1 MLWDQHMHC
10 CYSGDSEAAPEDM
23 IAAAYKRGLSGI
35 TFTDHLD
42 LDCAIEPELFSLD
55 IVPRAEHLARL
66 AIEWEGRLT
75 VGCGIELGLQ
85 PHLAARHRALLS
97 SHDFDLVIGSTHTV
111 AGIDPYYPVFFEGKT
126 EDEAY
131 LGYFEAT
138 LENVKA
144 FDDFDVCGH
153 LDYVVRY
160 GPHKNQFY
168 SYEKY
173 RDVLDATLRALIERG
188 KGIEL
193 NTGGFKAGLG
203 EPHPCQEVLRRYRQL
218 GGEIITLG
226 SDAHAP
232 EYVAYAFE
240 RAAGILKEAGFS
252 YYTVFRNRK
261 AEFVPVG

>member
-55 IVPRAEHLARL
+55 IVPRAEYLARL

-144 FDDFDVCGH
+144 F
-153 LDYVVRY
+153 LWSIY
-160 GPHKNQFY
+160 GVDSMCRKFCPRIFIHSLETAPLQK
-168 SYEKY
+168 
-173 RDVLDATLRALIERG
+173 LLLLRLAKPFPG
-188 KGIEL
+188 
-193 NTGGFKAGLG
+193 T
-203 EPHPCQEVLRRYRQL
+203 QL
-218 GGEIITLG
+218 
-226 SDAHAP
+226 
-232 EYVAYAFE
+232 
-240 RAAGILKEAGFS
+240 
-252 YYTVFRNRK
+252 
-261 AEFVPVG
+261 